1 MARGIPADE
10 ARRLVVRGFFAELVQ
25 QIGVA
30 DIEERLLA
38 KIESR
43 AGGVRLMT
51 ARPSY
56 APAG

>member
-30 DIEERLLA
+30 RRSRSGCSR
-38 KIESR
+38 KIEAELEAS
-43 AGGVRLMT
+43 V
-51 ARPSY
+51 
-56 APAG
+56 

>member
-30 DIEERLLA
+30 DIQERLL
-38 KIESR
+38 
-43 AGGVRLMT
+43 VRIDEELE
-51 ARPSY
+51 ASV
-56 APAG
+56 